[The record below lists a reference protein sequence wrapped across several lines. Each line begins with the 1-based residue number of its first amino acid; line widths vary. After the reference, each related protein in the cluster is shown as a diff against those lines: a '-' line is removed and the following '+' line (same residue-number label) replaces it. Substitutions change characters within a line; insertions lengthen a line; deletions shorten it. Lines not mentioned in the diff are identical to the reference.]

1 MRTNEGLPNPL
12 PPTTIWRRYP
22 RRQCKGLI
30 EAIRHDS
37 NIVIEELNV
46 GDPHR
51 QYGAIRYAHG
61 DGNALPKHLS
71 KCINCLSLQY

>member
-12 PPTTIWRRYP
+12 PPTTIWRKYP

-37 NIVIEELNV
+37 NIVIEELELVTPIGNME
-46 GDPHR
+46 
-51 QYGAIRYAHG
+51 QYVMRTEMETRYL
-61 DGNALPKHLS
+61 NT
-71 KCINCLSLQY
+71 